1 MKHKVKFLSIALTGC
16 FLAGCTC
23 YNTHVPGRHIDHG
36 ENPGGIDR
44 FFCNLDYILFP
55 PEQGYVVAPAP
66 AVIVQPPPPP
76 APVVVQPVVIP
87 EYGYGWWQG
96 VWVPR
101 YQDWYW
107 YHGTWV
113 WGGSGMRPV
122 PPAWAPDPKRPVP
135 PPVVVTPP
143 PPPVVVTP
151 PPPRVVVTPPP
162 RHHGRPA
169 PVHKPAPV
177 HRPAPVHK
185 PAPTYKQR
193 PSRQLTPATRT
204 SNRGTQAPRP
214 SGDNGDPRPVRSR

>member
-55 PEQGYVVAPAP
+55 PEQGYIVAP
-66 AVIVQPPPPP
+66 PPE
-76 APVVVQPVVIP
+76 PVVVQPVVVP

-113 WGGSGMRPV
+113 WGGHGRRPV
-122 PPAWAPDPKRPVP
+122 PPAWAPDFKRRPMPPAPPRPANRPEPRPANRPKPRPANRPKPRPAVMNQKNSVPSTTVIINNNYGDRDSKAGSKPAKIRREQKNTPANKVVRPGAVMQTRSGVKRPV
-135 PPVVVTPP
+135 
-143 PPPVVVTP
+143 
-151 PPPRVVVTPPP
+151 
-162 RHHGRPA
+162 
-169 PVHKPAPV
+169 
-177 HRPAPVHK
+177 
-185 PAPTYKQR
+185 
-193 PSRQLTPATRT
+193 
-204 SNRGTQAPRP
+204 N
-214 SGDNGDPRPVRSR
+214 